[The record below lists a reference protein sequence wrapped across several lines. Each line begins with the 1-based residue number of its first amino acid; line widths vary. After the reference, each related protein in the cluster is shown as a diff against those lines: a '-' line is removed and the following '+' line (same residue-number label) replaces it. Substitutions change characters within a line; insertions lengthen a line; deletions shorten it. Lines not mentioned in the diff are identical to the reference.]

1 MKRILLLIVV
11 AILSIGIA
19 NAQTFVI
26 TQHPNFA
33 QDDFILDF
41 NGPNGT
47 QTGTDI
53 GSDGSRILSW
63 GTLGDWVTGNVVA
76 YYLID
81 GIQTSGAWNVG
92 NTEFTTIYN
101 STLYIYSDAF
111 NVDAVNR
118 LSGDMGYVASGN
130 NLWTGT
136 GDISTKVQPTANP
149 MVPTS
154 YAYNP
159 ITMPRPAYETEPTSF
174 KSIGDGLFNS
184 KLSGSW
190 GCPMLNLDWFG
201 TYNWRY
207 ENIPNTSTSYD
218 RQLGNAQGVVSCVPE
233 PATFVGLLAFAPA
246 LVAVSRKRKA

>member
-1 MKRILLLIVV
+1 MKRLVLLIVV
-11 AILSIGIA
+11 LMLTVGIA
-19 NAQTFVI
+19 NAQTLVI
-26 TQHPNFA
+26 APDPIFA

-53 GSDGSRILSW
+53 GSDGSKLLTW
-63 GTLGDWVTGNVVA
+63 GTLGDWNTGNVVA

-81 GIQTSGAWNVG
+81 AVQVSGSWNTG
-92 NTEFTTIYN
+92 NTEFTSVYN
-101 STLYIYSDAF
+101 SNLYIYSEAF

-118 LSGDMGYVASGN
+118 LSADMSYVASGN

-136 GDISTKVQPTANP
+136 GSIFTKVKPTANP
-149 MVPTS
+149 IIPVS

-174 KSIGDGLFNS
+174 KSIGDGLFNN
-184 KLSGSW
+184 KLSGEW
-190 GCPMLNLDWFG
+190 GFPVLSLDWFG

-207 ENIPNTSTSYD
+207 ENIPSTSTAYD
-218 RQLGNAQGVVSCVPE
+218 RQIGNAQGAISTVPE

-246 LVAVSRKRKA
+246 LIAVSRKRKA